1 MAVGIN
7 DGPYRLRGASEA
19 TWSSQGYGQPVGVLR
34 RIGEVFRA
42 IARMLLP
49 VLGLC
54 AAFAAMYLYM
64 DTQVPYFADSGKAWL
79 TVSHLLLPLAF
90 LVVHLTNRRYG
101 PSYAFAQ
108 VVLAFAALAAAMI
121 FGRDLIQLFL
131 PETVLPSTREVAAFA
146 GAFFVA
152 SFLAII
158 AFDGARGP
166 RWWTAPL
173 VGSIVAALVF
183 SPIFYTAAF
192 MGTQAPWFEHMGI
205 HAGLLIGGAILSLLP
220 FWLLRRVV
228 QPLAGF
234 GGF

>member
-19 TWSSQGYGQPVGVLR
+19 TWSSQGYGQPVGILR
-34 RIGEVFRA
+34 RIGEALRA
-42 IARMLLP
+42 VARMILP

-54 AAFAAMYLYM
+54 AAFAGMYLYM
-64 DTQVPYFADSGKAWL
+64 DTQVSYFADSGKAWL

-101 PSYAFAQ
+101 PAYAFAQ
-108 VVLAFAALAAAMI
+108 VVLAFAALAAATI
-121 FGRDLIQLFL
+121 FGRDLIRLLL
-131 PETVLPSTREVAAFA
+131 PETLLPSTREVAAFA

-173 VGSIVAALVF
+173 VGSVVGALVF
-183 SPIFYTAAF
+183 SPIFYMAAF
-192 MGTQAPWFEHMGI
+192 MGTQTPWFAHMGI
-205 HAGLLIGGAILSLLP
+205 HAGLLIVGAILSLLP